1 MFLFCVSGAVFSVCV
16 FCWPLFVLSD
26 VLPVGWPVPVS
37 GCCRLFFSGFQCCFV
52 GFFIDSGSAGMDVR
66 GRFNRCLDSLFSR
79 LGMDA
84 DYLSQNDPVRTIR
97 IVSRCPDRLYELGE
111 GRIHSE
117 NPLFDFR
124 VSEVSSPQPGD
135 RICFLNR
142 CYMLEDEPL
151 IDQHHLLWSVRSL
164 LVMDDSR

>member
-1 MFLFCVSGAVFSVCV
+1 
-16 FCWPLFVLSD
+16 
-26 VLPVGWPVPVS
+26 
-37 GCCRLFFSGFQCCFV
+37 
-52 GFFIDSGSAGMDVR
+52 MDVR

-84 DYLSQNDPVRTIR
+84 DYISQNDPVRTIR